1 MRRKVLIIAMMDS
14 IHVGRWLEQFR
25 DQEIDFVIFPS
36 KKFRHIHPRI
46 KKLIGDQSRMKVSIY
61 QEKIPHRI
69 YGYIDFFIRV
79 IPIKFFKLNSRS
91 HALKKLIQKAHF
103 EFIHCL
109 EIQGAG
115 YLLFDALTEKPRV
128 KTNIIVTN
136 WGSDVYYFKNFPE
149 HLEKIKNVLS
159 IADYYSA
166 ECIRDYDLAKQL
178 GFRGISLPCIPNAGG
193 FHLDNVS
200 PTKSASLRKNIV
212 IKTYGGTFGRG
223 ELSIIAVGRILEE
236 FHSFTA
242 FFYSVTDDLLEK
254 VKAIVQEFPER
265 VQFTHQSAPIASEAL
280 ATIFQNS
287 RAYIGCSVSDGIST
301 SFLES
306 LVSGAYPIQTNSSCA
321 SEWVTSGAVASVIPL
336 DLEILTKE
344 LRRALSDD
352 ELVNRA
358 QKTNRD
364 LSVELL
370 EFGVIKSKAL
380 TFYKG

>member
-46 KKLIGDQSRMKVSIY
+46 KKLIDDKSRMKVSIY
-61 QEKIPHRI
+61 REKIPHRM
-69 YGYIDFFIRV
+69 YGYTDFFIRV
-79 IPIKFFKLNSRS
+79 LPFKFFKINSRS
-91 HALKKLIQKAHF
+91 HALNRLMRKVHF

-115 YLLFDALTEKPRV
+115 YLLFDSITEKPRV
-128 KTNIIVTN
+128 NTKIIVTN

-159 IADYYSA
+159 IADFYSS

-193 FHLDNVS
+193 FHLHNLS
-200 PTKSASLRKNIV
+200 PTKRTSLRKNIV
-212 IKTYGGTFGRG
+212 VKTYGGTFGRG
-223 ELSIIAVGRILEE
+223 ELSIIAVGKILKE
-236 FHSFTA
+236 FQSFTA

-254 VKAIVQEFPER
+254 VRALVQEFPER
-265 VQFTHQSAPIASEAL
+265 VQFTHQSAPIASEEL
-280 ATIFQNS
+280 ATVFQNS
-287 RAYIGCSVSDGIST
+287 RVYIGCSVSDGLST

-306 LVSGAYPIQTNSSCA
+306 LVSGAYPIQTDSSCA
-321 SEWVTSGAVASVIPL
+321 NEWVTSGAVASVIPL
-336 DLEILTKE
+336 DLEVLTKE

-352 ELVNRA
+352 ELVDRA
-358 QKTNRD
+358 QKSNRD

-370 EFGVIKSKAL
+370 EFEVIKSKAL

>member
-1 MRRKVLIIAMMDS
+1 
-14 IHVGRWLEQFR
+14 
-25 DQEIDFVIFPS
+25 
-36 KKFRHIHPRI
+36 
-46 KKLIGDQSRMKVSIY
+46 
-61 QEKIPHRI
+61 
-69 YGYIDFFIRV
+69 
-79 IPIKFFKLNSRS
+79 
-91 HALKKLIQKAHF
+91 
-103 EFIHCL
+103 
-109 EIQGAG
+109 
-115 YLLFDALTEKPRV
+115 
-128 KTNIIVTN
+128 
-136 WGSDVYYFKNFPE
+136 
-149 HLEKIKNVLS
+149 
-159 IADYYSA
+159 
-166 ECIRDYDLAKQL
+166 
-178 GFRGISLPCIPNAGG
+178 
-193 FHLDNVS
+193 
-200 PTKSASLRKNIV
+200 LRKNIV